1 MLLMLSNQ
9 MWALPQLPGQALEQ
23 EADVLQEPGIV
34 QDKNINKSNTKKSI
48 ISNCLSA
55 KEKVR

>member
-1 MLLMLSNQ
+1 MLSNQ